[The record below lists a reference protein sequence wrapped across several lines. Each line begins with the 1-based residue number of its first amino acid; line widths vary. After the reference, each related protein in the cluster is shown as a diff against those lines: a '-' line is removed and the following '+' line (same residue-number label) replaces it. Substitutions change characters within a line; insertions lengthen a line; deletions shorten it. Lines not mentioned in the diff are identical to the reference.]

1 MPGKLSASV
10 AAISLICL
18 AALAQTKNIKT
29 ELPADGLKK
38 TASPLV
44 VGEQLNYEVSWE
56 SFVVAG
62 ELTLEVR
69 ERRNFDGI
77 DGFRV
82 SATAESV
89 GLVKLLGYRVRDVY
103 ESYIDAATLQP
114 FRATKNTRH
123 KNKSEQASV
132 TIDHQKRTAQL
143 ADGKT
148 IEIPADTYDLVG
160 LMCAVRGMD
169 LTVGQTR
176 NFTLLE
182 DGKLYPLQITVE
194 AKEKIQ
200 SRSDK
205 YDVVRITT
213 KALSARGSKDPYK
226 LRIYV
231 TTDHRRLPVLITA
244 SPSWGEVRVELTSV
258 TGTGKR

>member
-1 MPGKLSASV
+1 MFRKLSSSV
-10 AAISLICL
+10 AIISLICL
-18 AALAQTKNIKT
+18 ASSAQTRNIKT
-29 ELPADGLKK
+29 ELPADSVKK
-38 TASPLV
+38 IVSPLV

-62 ELTLEVR
+62 ELTLEVK
-69 ERRNFDGI
+69 ERRNFDGV

-82 SATAESV
+82 SAVAESV
-89 GLVKLLGYRVRDVY
+89 GLVKLLGYKVRDVY

-114 FRATKNTRH
+114 FRATKSAQHGKR
-123 KNKSEQASV
+123 SEQDQV
-132 TIDHQKRTAQL
+132 TIDHGKRAARL

-160 LMCAVRGMD
+160 LLCAVRGMD
-169 LTVGQTR
+169 LTVGQKR

-200 SRSDK
+200 NRSDK

-213 KALSARGSKDPYK
+213 KALNARGSQDPYK

-231 TTDHRRLPVLITA
+231 TTDSRRLPVLITA

-258 TGTGKR
+258 MGTSKK